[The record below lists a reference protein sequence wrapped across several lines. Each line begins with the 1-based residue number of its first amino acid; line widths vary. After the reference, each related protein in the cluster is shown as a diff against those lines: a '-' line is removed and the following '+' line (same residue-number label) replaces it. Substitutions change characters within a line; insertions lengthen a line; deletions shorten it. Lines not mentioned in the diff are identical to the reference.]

1 LVERVTYAMATYC
14 LESHVDGTFFI
25 QDRHGKVVRERLT
38 AADEPNDIVD
48 DMNARAAIA
57 AMPSNEN
64 TEIKRLRSILR
75 RCMGGANVVDLGNG
89 EYIALY
95 LEEVDE
101 ALK

>member
-1 LVERVTYAMATYC
+1 MTEIEERVARAIGQ
-14 LESHVDGTFFI
+14 HVHILSGSCDP
-25 QDRHGKVVRERLT
+25 E
-38 AADEPNDIVD
+38 AA
-48 DMNARAAIA
+48 ARAAIA
-57 AMPSNEN
+57 AVTSNEN

-101 ALK
+101 AMK